1 LIVGARGRSTTGE
14 FRAGKLYVI
23 FGKKDNTTI
32 DLSAIASG
40 TGGFVINSENVTF
53 RKITVS
59 TAGDVNGDGLDDL
72 IVGALGVEQNTAE
85 TGKSYVIFGKTDT
98 NAINLT
104 QLNGDLKYA
113 IDHLGDKNANTLTGN
128 SNDEI
133 FVGHIL
139 TVNDKPPC
147 ATGNSR

>member
-1 LIVGARGRSTTGE
+1 V
-14 FRAGKLYVI
+14 
-23 FGKKDNTTI
+23 
-32 DLSAIASG
+32 DL
-40 TGGFVINSENVTF
+40 
-53 RKITVS
+53 ITVS

-85 TGKSYVIFGKTDT
+85 TGTSYVIFGKTDT

-128 SNDEI
+128 
-133 FVGHIL
+133 H
-139 TVNDKPPC
+139 
-147 ATGNSR
+147 